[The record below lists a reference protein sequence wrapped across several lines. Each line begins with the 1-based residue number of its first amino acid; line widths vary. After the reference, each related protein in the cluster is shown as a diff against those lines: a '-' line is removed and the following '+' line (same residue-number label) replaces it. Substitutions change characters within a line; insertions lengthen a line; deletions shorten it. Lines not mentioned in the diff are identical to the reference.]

1 MTTRKRRPATTNGYV
16 TPERAALI
24 TVLISDRPLCLDC
37 CAAKAGMTPASVR
50 AYLNELAK
58 TVVIHQGAT
67 DRCHACG
74 TVGPTVSII
83 GGAAV

>member
-1 MTTRKRRPATTNGYV
+1 MSIEPGGSRSPDRSAI
-16 TPERAALI
+16 I

-37 CAAKAGMTPASVR
+37 CAAKASMSPAAVT
-50 AYLNELAK
+50 AYLEELGK
-58 TVVIHQGAT
+58 TVMVYQSASQ
-67 DRCHACG
+67 RCHACG